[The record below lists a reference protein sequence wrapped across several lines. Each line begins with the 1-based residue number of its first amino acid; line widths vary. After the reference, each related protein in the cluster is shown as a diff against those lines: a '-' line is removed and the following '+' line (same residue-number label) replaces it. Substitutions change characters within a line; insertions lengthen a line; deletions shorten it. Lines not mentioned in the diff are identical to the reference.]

1 MSIVLECGT
10 KGVARFACAQAGC
23 ATCMK
28 SLLREHSGLV
38 YRGVCRVAAGNAEY
52 ADLFEEGRIGLW
64 QAIEHYEVGRGVAFS
79 TYACVVIQ
87 NQVWQAV
94 KRSRKAQGWQEAAER
109 EADLER
115 VVRVWQEAQIQQALG
130 EELEILP
137 KRLRDVIARH
147 YGLSGT
153 PPQNL
158 AEIGRAWGLS
168 RERIRQLHEE
178 ALGLLRLPALS
189 IRLRGLC
196 ELGERGHY
204 RQTLQHRQSR
214 QRRLRRRA

>member
-1 MSIVLECGT
+1 MSIVPECGT
-10 KGVARFACAQAGC
+10 KGAARFACAQAGC
-23 ATCMK
+23 AACVK

-38 YRGVCRVAAGNAEY
+38 YWIVKRVAAGNAEY

-115 VVRVWQEAQIQQALG
+115 VVRLWQEGQIQQALG

-153 PPQNL
+153 APQNL

-168 RERIRQLHEE
+168 RERIRQLHEA

-196 ELGERGHY
+196 EQGERGHY

>member
-1 MSIVLECGT
+1 V
-10 KGVARFACAQAGC
+10 
-23 ATCMK
+23 K

-38 YRGVCRVAAGNAEY
+38 YRVVCRVAAGNAEY

-79 TYACVVIQ
+79 TYAGVVIQ

-109 EADLER
+109 EEDLER
-115 VVRVWQEAQIQQALG
+115 VVRVWQEAQIREALE
-130 EELEILP
+130 EELKILP
-137 KRLRDVIARH
+137 SRLQDVIQRH

-153 PPQNL
+153 APQNL

-189 IRLRGLC
+189 LRLRGLC
-196 ELGERGHY
+196 EQGEQRHY
-204 RQTLQHRQSR
+204 RQTLRHHQLQ
-214 QRRLRRRA
+214 QPKMRRRR